1 MNELKDLNN
10 STLWILLADI
20 ESITN
25 HRTASTTDLM
35 KANNTWLSIASKIR
49 NELDKRMSLD
59 FDK

>member
-1 MNELKDLNN
+1 MEELKTLDN

-25 HRTASTTDLM
+25 RSTSTTDLM

>member
-1 MNELKDLNN
+1 MEELKALDN
-10 STLWILLADI
+10 STLWVLLADI
-20 ESITN
+20 ESITS
-25 HRTASTTDLM
+25 RSTPTTDLM